1 MRVMGLALCGPLLF
15 GIGCITKDSGADFG
29 GGGIAVDDTGGVSGG
44 NDTGGVSSEY
54 QRVFDEV
61 ISPKCRACHSGDRS
75 AGGLRLESQD
85 ESYSVLLSGYV
96 VPGEPDSSLLVE
108 RITLDID
115 DDSLMPPNA
124 QLNDD
129 KVSIVVDWVLAGA
142 LE

>member
-1 MRVMGLALCGPLLF
+1 MRVMRWALCGPLLF
-15 GIGCITKDSGADFG
+15 GAGCITKDSEAAFG
-29 GGGIAVDDTGGVSGG
+29 GGGIAGDDTGGVSGG
-44 NDTGGVSSEY
+44 NDTGSSEY
-54 QRVFDEV
+54 RRVFDEV

-75 AGGLRLESQD
+75 AGGLRLESRD

-115 DDSLMPPNA
+115 DDNLMPPNA
-124 QLNDD
+124 QLDDD